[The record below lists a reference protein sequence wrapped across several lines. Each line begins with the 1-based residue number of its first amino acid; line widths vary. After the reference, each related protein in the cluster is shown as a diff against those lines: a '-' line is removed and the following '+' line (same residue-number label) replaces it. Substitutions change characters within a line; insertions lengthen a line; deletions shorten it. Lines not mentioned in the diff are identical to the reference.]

1 MNEGFLQD
9 LAVVML
15 VAGVV
20 TIVFHRLRQPVVLGY
35 ILAGVVV
42 GPYTPGIPLTVA
54 DKHTVEIM
62 SELGVIL
69 LMFSLGLH
77 FSLRKLAQVGATAF
91 IAATLEIVLMVG
103 VGYGIGTAFGW
114 NRMDSL
120 FLGAILS
127 ISSTTIIMKALAELG
142 LTRQPSAQLIFGV
155 LIVEDI
161 LAIAMIALLSGIAR
175 TGTLAVGEVAITLGR
190 LSIFLVSVLVAG
202 LLLVP
207 ALLRYVNRFKS
218 PEMLLI
224 ASLGLCFGVSLLALK
239 LGYSVALGAF
249 LIGAIVAEAREHGRI
264 EELIG
269 PVRDMFSAIF
279 FVAIGMLID
288 PTMLLTYTMP
298 IAVISAAVVVG
309 KVLACS
315 LGTFLAGHD
324 ARTSMRVGMGLA
336 QIGEFS
342 FIIASLGLSLGVTSS
357 FLYPIAVAVSAITTL
372 LTPYLIRS
380 SDVAVNGAARI
391 VPRGLRENMRLYSQ
405 WVSRL
410 SADSRGQSQQIRR
423 LLRKWT
429 LQILLNLALM
439 TGLFVAAAATA
450 RWLSRQ
456 LISPPPWLTRI
467 NLLAWLA
474 AMVLSLPLLIVN
486 LRKLRAIALV
496 VAERSAPGKEEQKEV
511 LRTIIGSAIRLVFGV
526 LMGLYV
532 LVLSWALVPSLPV
545 LVAMSLLVIGL
556 AAMGWRRF
564 ERVYSAAQISLYNT
578 LTQEPEPPREAP
590 PPLPGVLRDAK
601 LETIE
606 IKPGSTSVGKLIREL
621 QLRSSTGASAVGIER
636 DGANIIN
643 PGPDEELVAGDRVLL
658 LGQLEQLEA
667 ARKLLTGA

>member
-1 MNEGFLQD
+1 
-9 LAVVML
+9 
-15 VAGVV
+15 
-20 TIVFHRLRQPVVLGY
+20 
-35 ILAGVVV
+35 
-42 GPYTPGIPLTVA
+42 
-54 DKHTVEIM
+54 
-62 SELGVIL
+62 
-69 LMFSLGLH
+69 
-77 FSLRKLAQVGATAF
+77 
-91 IAATLEIVLMVG
+91 
-103 VGYGIGTAFGW
+103 
-114 NRMDSL
+114 
-120 FLGAILS
+120 
-127 ISSTTIIMKALAELG
+127 
-142 LTRQPSAQLIFGV
+142 LIFGV

-175 TGTLAVGEVAITLGR
+175 TGTLAVGEVAITPGR

-391 VPRGLRENMRLYSQ
+391 VPRRLRENMRLYSQ

>member
-1 MNEGFLQD
+1 
-9 LAVVML
+9 
-15 VAGVV
+15 
-20 TIVFHRLRQPVVLGY
+20 
-35 ILAGVVV
+35 
-42 GPYTPGIPLTVA
+42 
-54 DKHTVEIM
+54 
-62 SELGVIL
+62 
-69 LMFSLGLH
+69 
-77 FSLRKLAQVGATAF
+77 
-91 IAATLEIVLMVG
+91 
-103 VGYGIGTAFGW
+103 
-114 NRMDSL
+114 
-120 FLGAILS
+120 
-127 ISSTTIIMKALAELG
+127 
-142 LTRQPSAQLIFGV
+142 
-155 LIVEDI
+155 
-161 LAIAMIALLSGIAR
+161 
-175 TGTLAVGEVAITLGR
+175 
-190 LSIFLVSVLVAG
+190 
-202 LLLVP
+202 
-207 ALLRYVNRFKS
+207 
-218 PEMLLI
+218 
-224 ASLGLCFGVSLLALK
+224 
-239 LGYSVALGAF
+239 
-249 LIGAIVAEAREHGRI
+249 
-264 EELIG
+264 
-269 PVRDMFSAIF
+269 
-279 FVAIGMLID
+279 
-288 PTMLLTYTMP
+288 
-298 IAVISAAVVVG
+298 
-309 KVLACS
+309 
-315 LGTFLAGHD
+315 
-324 ARTSMRVGMGLA
+324 
-336 QIGEFS
+336 
-342 FIIASLGLSLGVTSS
+342 
-357 FLYPIAVAVSAITTL
+357 
-372 LTPYLIRS
+372 
-380 SDVAVNGAARI
+380 
-391 VPRGLRENMRLYSQ
+391 MRLYSQ